1 MEPNGILQTASRM
14 GPNEILQM
22 ASSAAVA
29 VSALAVALLGFLGL
43 NTWRRKSKSEAAQKL
58 GGLARKVAS
67 EIQETRTLVTHGGE
81 AFDRERKEGES
92 EAGRIIRDE
101 RYARMKRMET
111 PRNTLRQLI
120 EYGWEVEA
128 LLRIDLQSYIDPISN
143 QLNGIRDAINVLFS
157 TDSAGHPV
165 KLSHNHDDEMMK
177 VSGRGSRNDTVTP
190 ALEEAIDELK
200 RRLKRFI

>member
-1 MEPNGILQTASRM
+1 ME
-14 GPNEILQM
+14 PNEILQM
-22 ASSAAVA
+22 ACTAAVA
-29 VSALAVALLGFLGL
+29 FSALAVALLGFLGL

-58 GGLARKVAS
+58 GGLARKVAG

-81 AFDRERKEGES
+81 AFDRERKEGEPES
-92 EAGRIIRDE
+92 ERNIRDE

-143 QLNGIRDAINVLFS
+143 QLDGIRDAIFTLFS
-157 TDSAGHPV
+157 IDSTGHPV
-165 KLSHNHDDEMMK
+165 KLSRDDHDEMWMK
-177 VSGRGSRNDTVTP
+177 VYGRGSEKDTVTP
-190 ALEEAIDELK
+190 AIDEAIDELK
-200 RRLKRFI
+200 RRLERFI